1 VVFAVPPIAGA
12 ILPSPQAGLQVP
24 QAGLQVPVPAQ
35 ILAICSEAQSEF
47 LPSALASP
55 VPLEA
60 VLPQPEVPYLAS
72 SSSPGTP
79 QQIIPSAADKC
90 SNKRLERV
98 LWDDACMD
106 CRTHFSRVLGM

>member
-1 VVFAVPPIAGA
+1 
-12 ILPSPQAGLQVP
+12 
-24 QAGLQVPVPAQ
+24 VPAQ

-47 LPSALASP
+47 LPSTLAPP
-55 VPLEA
+55 VPLGT
-60 VLPQPEVPYLAS
+60 VLPQPEVPYQAS
-72 SSSPGTP
+72 ENGASPGTP